1 MQSNSSIFFAVN
13 LSERIQISCVFHL
26 FRAEVGINLSRGEV
40 FVTENLFKYANVNTA
55 VLIHQGSG
63 SMAQLM
69 AGISLSAQPDFF
81 KIFIDHSLNGF
92 Y

>member
-1 MQSNSSIFFAVN
+1 M
-13 LSERIQISCVFHL
+13 
-26 FRAEVGINLSRGEV
+26 
-40 FVTENLFKYANVNTA
+40 TENLFKYANVNTA

>member
-63 SMAQLM
+63 SMAHPER
-69 AGISLSAQPDFF
+69 SARFF
-81 KIFIDHSLNGF
+81 QDI
-92 Y
+92 YRP